1 MPNVEIH
8 GFGDESEAKRVQVEQ
23 ALANDFDPDQTITT
37 VYQTSARTIKGDAA
51 PFLRIVASPKSLGKI
66 IELLEPLNDDLEV
79 MPLGQFIAKKA

>member
-8 GFGDESEAKRVQVEQ
+8 GYGDESESKCAQVEQ
-23 ALANDFDPDQTITT
+23 ALVDDFDPDQTITT
-37 VYQTSARTIKGDAA
+37 VYHTSARTIKGDAA

-66 IELLEPLNDDLEV
+66 IELLELLNDDREV